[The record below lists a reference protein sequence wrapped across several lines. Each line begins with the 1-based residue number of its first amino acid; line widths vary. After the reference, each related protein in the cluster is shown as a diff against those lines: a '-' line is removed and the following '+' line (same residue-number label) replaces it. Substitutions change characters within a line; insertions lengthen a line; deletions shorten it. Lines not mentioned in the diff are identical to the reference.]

1 MKLALVTAFLV
12 CSLSLTANAK
22 VDKVITGSESQENL
36 ASATDTDTLESDA
49 ASPNEKAGGHIQTIA
64 PRTSPAGNPSLP
76 PTRVKG
82 GNKTR

>member
-49 ASPNEKAGGHIQTIA
+49 ASPNEKWWRHL
-64 PRTSPAGNPSLP
+64 RSEP
-76 PTRVKG
+76 PYC
-82 GNKTR
+82 